1 MNDTSPEASMQRFL
15 ADLKRIRE
23 TRDVSLA
30 DIREAT
36 RVSKDVL
43 ADFESGALFDRES
56 FNPVYLRSLA
66 KSYARHVGI
75 TPVSRVLECI
85 KLAQANRYTNE
96 LAVEELGEEPRSI
109 AWPDDDDGETTE
121 EASAPLSTSAF
132 DDEASST
139 ALPDNA
145 GRRWSG
151 AEDNTDSES
160 DEAAS
165 ADRASTA
172 TSGGRTMTPLLVLG
186 GVLLLLLGGVIWGV
200 VQWDGTEGEAA
211 SSAPETQAPLPDT
224 AAVNEE
230 ANEEPDGPP
239 PPVLGDTLYA
249 TFYAANGNVNGVRV
263 QRDDDLRRPYW
274 VEEGDAVVLP
284 FSERIVIEEELDQ
297 FQFFINEY
305 PMPVEPLDDQGRRVI
320 TRSDLEAWA
329 DTTRETPANNL
340 PTAADTLRIP

>member
-1 MNDTSPEASMQRFL
+1 MQRFL

-75 TPVSRVLECI
+75 TPASRVLECI

-109 AWPDDDDGETTE
+109 AWPDDDEGGEATDK
-121 EASAPLSTSAF
+121 ASAPLGTSAF
-132 DDEASST
+132 DEEASSST
-139 ALPDNA
+139 LPENA

-151 AEDNTDSES
+151 IEDTTDAES
-160 DEAAS
+160 DEATS
-165 ADRASTA
+165 SDQASTA
-172 TSGGRTMTPLLVLG
+172 ASDGSTMTPLLVLA
-186 GVLLLLLGGVIWGV
+186 GVLVLLLGGVVWGV
-200 VQWDGTEGEAA
+200 MQWNGAAEEPMPPADETE
-211 SSAPETQAPLPDT
+211 APAPPPDT
-224 AAVNEE
+224 TA
-230 ANEEPDGPP
+230 ANEEPAGPP

-274 VEEGDAVVLP
+274 IEEGDAVVLP
-284 FSERIVIEEELDQ
+284 FADRIVIEEELDQ
-297 FQFFINEY
+297 FQFFVNEY
-305 PMPVEPLDDQGRRVI
+305 PMPVEPLNDQGQRVL
-320 TRSDLEAWA
+320 TRSSLEAWA

-340 PTAADTLRIP
+340 PAAADTLRIP

>member
-1 MNDTSPEASMQRFL
+1 MNDTSPQASMQRFL

-23 TRDVSLA
+23 ARDVSLT

-43 ADFESGALFDRES
+43 ADFESGALFNRES

-75 TPVSRVLECI
+75 SPVSRVLECMQ
-85 KLAQANRYTNE
+85 LAQANRYTNE
-96 LAVEELGEEPRSI
+96 LAVDELGEEPRSI
-109 AWPDDDDGETTE
+109 AWPDDDTGEPTE
-121 EASAPLSTSAF
+121 EDAAPLSTSAF
-132 DDEASST
+132 DDEDSPASRS
-139 ALPDNA
+139 ASA
-145 GRRWSG
+145 GRRWSE
-151 AEDNTDSES
+151 AEDNADAKS
-160 DEAAS
+160 DDATPS
-165 ADRASTA
+165 DGASTA

-200 VQWDGTEGEAA
+200 VQWDGTEGEP
-211 SSAPETQAPLPDT
+211 APAVDETEAPAPPPDT
-224 AAVNEE
+224 TT
-230 ANEEPDGPP
+230 ANEEPSGPP

-305 PMPVEPLDDQGRRVI
+305 PMPVEPLDDQGRRVL
-320 TRSDLEAWA
+320 TRNDLEAWA

-340 PTAADTLRIP
+340 PAASDTLRIP

>member
-1 MNDTSPEASMQRFL
+1 MNDTSPKASMQRFL

-43 ADFESGALFDRES
+43 ADFESGSLFDRES

-66 KSYARHVGI
+66 KSYARRVGI
-75 TPVSRVLECI
+75 SPVSRVLECME
-85 KLAQANRYTNE
+85 LAQANRYTNE
-96 LAVEELGEEPRSI
+96 LAVDELGEEPRSI
-109 AWPDDDDGETTE
+109 AWPDDDTDETTDE
-121 EASAPLSTSAF
+121 SSAPLSTSTF
-132 DDEASST
+132 DDEASSST
-139 ALPDNA
+139 LADDA
-145 GRRWSG
+145 GRRWAG
-151 AEDNTDSES
+151 AEDNADAES
-160 DEAAS
+160 DDAAS
-165 ADRASTA
+165 SDRASTT

-200 VQWDGTEGEAA
+200 VQWDGTESESA
-211 SSAPETQAPLPDT
+211 SSAQETQAPPPDT
-224 AAVNEE
+224 AAVNEDST
-230 ANEEPDGPP
+230 EEPEGPP

-305 PMPVEPLDDQGRRVI
+305 PMPVEPLDDQGRRVV